1 MNIGWKVAAGLAV
14 ALVMAM
20 AYGRWQHGR
29 AEGYRNAVSTYADAQ
44 KTNLETIGALEG
56 RMKSLVAQNAEKT
69 DQARQ
74 TAERNKRM
82 FDSLNEALK
91 KRQTVRETVYV
102 HDKSAG
108 DWAAT
113 GVPPAV
119 ADSLR

>member
-14 ALVMAM
+14 ALVLALI
-20 AYGRWQHGR
+20 YGRWEAAR
-29 AEGYRNAVSTYADAQ
+29 ADGYRGAVDKYADAQ
-44 KTNLETIGALEG
+44 KTNLETIDALEN
-56 RMKSLVAQNAEKT
+56 RVKSLVAQDAEKS
-69 DQARQ
+69 DQARE